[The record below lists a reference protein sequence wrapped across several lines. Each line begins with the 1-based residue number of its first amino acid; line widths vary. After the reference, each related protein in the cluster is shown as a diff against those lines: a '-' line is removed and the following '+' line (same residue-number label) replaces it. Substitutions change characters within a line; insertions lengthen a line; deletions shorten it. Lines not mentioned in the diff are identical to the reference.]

1 MNISMR
7 KYIVI
12 SIVSL
17 IVGWGGLTSCTN
29 LDEELFSEVTANE
42 YYKSADEVVAAIMRP
57 WGHFCGSMGIAQA
70 PWLLQELS
78 ADGAAWC
85 QKGRHGYD
93 GGDWI
98 RLHRHEWTPLE
109 RQIKTAWGHMFMG
122 IGLANK
128 FIQDFNEIDFE
139 ALKVPVSKEQ
149 AIAEMRVYRAFCY
162 WVLLDL
168 YRDVPITERLDE
180 LNPET
185 KAATEVFAYIE
196 KEIKESLPNLSE
208 DKTKTYGRVS
218 KWGAQ
223 ALLARLYLN
232 AEVYT
237 GTPRW
242 EDCIAACEEVAKG
255 GFVLDTNWNDPFKVD
270 NDLNSKENIWVI
282 AYDQIYAQGNGWYV
296 RWLHYAHQTGWNLK
310 SGPWNGLVTQPTF
323 FDIFDNRDKRKTEG
337 FLIGL
342 QYPRK
347 KDRDGNYYFDKEAGP
362 LLGSEEYK
370 DKPLEFVNY
379 IEAMD
384 KGEENSGARSI
395 KYEIV
400 EQSTS
405 DQDND
410 WVLFRYADVL
420 FMKAEAL
427 MRKNGNTATQEVV
440 DIINGVKA
448 RAFAEEDW
456 KDVAYTLSSLTMDEF
471 IAERGREF
479 AFEGT
484 RRSDLVRFDKFVTI
498 SWWDKKA
505 SNKAAYNIFPIPQMQ
520 LDANQNLKPNEANA
534 LFN

>member
-1 MNISMR
+1 MKRSIYLS
-7 KYIVI
+7 ILSVVI
-12 SIVSL
+12 
-17 IVGWGGLTSCTN
+17 GFGGLTSCTN
-29 LDEELFSEVTANE
+29 LDEKLFSEVTANE
-42 YYKSADEVVAAIMRP
+42 YYKSSDEVIAAIMRP
-57 WGHFCGSMGIAQA
+57 WGHFCGTMGIAQA

-109 RQIKTAWGHMFMG
+109 GQISGAWGQMYQG

-128 FIQDFNEIDFE
+128 FIQDFNEIDFD
-139 ALKVPVSKEQ
+139 ALKVPVTKVQ
-149 AIAEMRVYRAFCY
+149 AIAEMRLYRAFCY

-168 YRDVPITERLDE
+168 YREVPVTETLDV

-185 KAATEVFAYIE
+185 KSAKELFDYIE
-196 KEIKESLPNLSE
+196 KEIKECLPDLSE

-223 ALLARLYLN
+223 TLLAKLYLN
-232 AEVYT
+232 AETYT
-237 GTPRW
+237 GTSRW
-242 EDCIAACEEVAKG
+242 DDCITACIEVEKG
-255 GFVLDTNWNDPFKVD
+255 GFEIDKNWNDPFKVD
-270 NDLNSKENIWVI
+270 NDQNSKENIWVI
-282 AYDQIYAQGNGWYV
+282 VYDQIYAKGNGWYV

-323 FDIFDNRDKRKTEG
+323 FDSFEDNDKRKTEG

-347 KDRDGNYYFDKEAGP
+347 KDRDGNYYFDKEAKP

-370 DKPLEFVNY
+370 DKPLEFVNH
-379 IEAMD
+379 IVAMD
-384 KGEENSGARSI
+384 KGEENSGARSV
-395 KYEIV
+395 KYEII

-420 FMKAEAL
+420 FMKAEAM
-427 MRKNGNTATQEVV
+427 MRKNGNVANQDAV
-440 DIINGVKA
+440 DLINSVRK
-448 RAFAEEDW
+448 RAFSEEDW
-456 KDVAYTLSSLTMDEF
+456 KKAAYTVASLTMDELCK
-471 IAERGREF
+471 ERGREF

-484 RRSDLVRFDKFVTI
+484 RRSDLVRFNKFVTTE
-498 SWWDKKA
+498 WWDKKA
-505 SNKAAYNIFPIPQMQ
+505 SNKEAYNIFPIPQKQ
-520 LDANQNLKPNEANA
+520 LDANQNLKPNAAN
-534 LFN
+534 LMFK

>member
-1 MNISMR
+1 MKSNIYLS
-7 KYIVI
+7 II
-12 SIVSL
+12 SLFI
-17 IVGWGGLTSCTN
+17 GFGGIISCTN
-29 LDEELFSEVTANE
+29 LEEKLFSEVTAKE
-42 YYKSADEVVAAIMRP
+42 YYKSSEEVVAAIGRP
-57 WGHFCGSMGIAQA
+57 WAHFCGTMGVSQA

-98 RLHRHEWTPLE
+98 RLHRHEWTPVE
-109 RQIKTAWGHMFMG
+109 GQIETAWGHMYQG

-128 FIQDFNEIDFE
+128 FIQDFNELDFE

-149 AIAEMRVYRAFCY
+149 AIAELRVYRAFCY
-162 WVLLDL
+162 WYLLDL
-168 YRDVPITERLDE
+168 YREVPITETLDE
-180 LNPET
+180 LNPES
-185 KAATEVFAYIE
+185 KSANEVFDYIE
-196 KEIKESLPNLSE
+196 KEIKESLPFLSE
-208 DKTKTYGRVS
+208 DKEKTYGRVS

-223 ALLARLYLN
+223 TLLAKLYLN
-232 AEVYT
+232 SEVYT
-237 GTPRW
+237 GTSRLD
-242 EDCIAACEEVAKG
+242 DCINACNEVAGG
-255 GFVLDTNWNDPFKVD
+255 GFDLDPNWNDPFKAD

-282 AYDQIYAQGNGWYV
+282 TYDQIYAQGNGWYV

-310 SGPWNGLVTQPTF
+310 SGPWNGLVTQPSF
-323 FDIFDNRDKRKTEG
+323 FDLFAENDKRKTEG

-347 KDRDGNYYFDKEAGP
+347 KDRDGNYYFDVEAAP

-370 DKPLEFVNY
+370 DEPLEFVNF

-395 KYEIV
+395 KYEII

-410 WVLFRYADVL
+410 WVLFRYSDIL

-427 MRKNGNTATQEVV
+427 MRKNGNTATQESV
-440 DIINGVKA
+440 DLINSVRR
-448 RAFAEEDW
+448 RAFSEDDW
-456 KDVAYTLSSLTMDEF
+456 KTAAYTVSTLTIDEF
-471 IAERGREF
+471 INERGREF

-484 RRSDLVRFDKFVTI
+484 RRSDLVRFNKFVTT

-505 SNKAAYNIFPIPQMQ
+505 SNKEAYSIFPIPQKQ
-520 LDANQNLKPNEANA
+520 LDSNQNLKPNEANR